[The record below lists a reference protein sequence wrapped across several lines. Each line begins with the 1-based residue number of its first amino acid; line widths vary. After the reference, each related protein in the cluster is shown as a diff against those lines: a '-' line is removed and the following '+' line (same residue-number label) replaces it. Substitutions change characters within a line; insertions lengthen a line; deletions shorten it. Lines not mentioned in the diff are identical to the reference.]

1 MHNIIKKRNEEKE
14 REITSA
20 TGAENR
26 TATFLEKIRM
36 PFRSTHDILNAVVE
50 TCVSRNFV
58 SNNNHAKEKGI

>member
-1 MHNIIKKRNEEKE
+1 MVKNKIKIKKNK
-14 REITSA
+14 TN
-20 TGAENR
+20 GAENR
-26 TATFLEKIRM
+26 TATFLEKIGM